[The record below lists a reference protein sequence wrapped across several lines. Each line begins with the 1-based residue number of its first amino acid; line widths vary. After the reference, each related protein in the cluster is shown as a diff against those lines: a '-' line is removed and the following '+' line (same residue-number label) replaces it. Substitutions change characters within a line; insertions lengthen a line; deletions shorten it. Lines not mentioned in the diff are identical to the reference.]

1 MGRHT
6 GTKRPLDEDHVSKT
20 FKVCPCRSLPDT
32 VCFHGL
38 RHACGTQLLRKGMD
52 LHEVA
57 QWLGHSSLDSVR
69 TYEHLNGQDL
79 RAKMDK
85 LGL

>member
-20 FKVCPCRSLPDT
+20 FKKYVRVAACRTPSASTD
-32 VCFHGL
+32 
-38 RHACGTQLLRKGMD
+38 CGTQLLRKDMD

-69 TYEHLNGQDL
+69 TYEHPNDQDL

>member
-1 MGRHT
+1 
-6 GTKRPLDEDHVSKT
+6 
-20 FKVCPCRSLPDT
+20 
-32 VCFHGL
+32 
-38 RHACGTQLLRKGMD
+38 MD
-52 LHEVA
+52 LHKVA

-69 TYEHLNGQDL
+69 TYEHLNDQDL

>member
-1 MGRHT
+1 MSV
-6 GTKRPLDEDHVSKT
+6 PQA
-20 FKVCPCRSLPDT
+20 CRTPFASTD
-32 VCFHGL
+32 
-38 RHACGTQLLRKGMD
+38 CGTQLLRKGMD

-69 TYEHLNGQDL
+69 TYEHPNDQDL